1 MSGSQQPPEGTI
13 PVASTSPKA
22 GGGGN
27 NVENTAFTLRQSQGL
42 NIGEQKNMCCYIID
56 IKTGMLVIAIV
67 TIIIGVGGLIDA
79 INTLFWDGGGG
90 FDDGPLYGIVCCV
103 LLIPQSVA
111 ALHFG
116 QWV

>member
-13 PVASTSPKA
+13 PIASGSPKV
-22 GGGGN
+22 GGGN

-79 INTLFWDGGGG
+79 INTLFWYGDG
-90 FDDGPLYGIVCCV
+90 
-103 LLIPQSVA
+103 
-111 ALHFG
+111 
-116 QWV
+116 